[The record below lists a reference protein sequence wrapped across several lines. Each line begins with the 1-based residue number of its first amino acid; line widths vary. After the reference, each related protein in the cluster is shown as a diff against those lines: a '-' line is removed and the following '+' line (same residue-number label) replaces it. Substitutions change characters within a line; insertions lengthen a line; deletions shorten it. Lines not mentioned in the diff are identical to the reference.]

1 MVVTTGCKSYQGA
14 YYANDPFNKV
24 RMTFVKVKPG
34 DKVRIRM
41 KNGKRF
47 KGMVVAT
54 DPSYLNIM
62 SRKPKDQSAVL
73 YYDEI
78 KSIEKSQLSIGK
90 TAMLI
95 SAVVAVGSLLGSP
108 VTL

>member
-1 MVVTTGCKSYQGA
+1 MLVATGCKSYQGA
-14 YYANDPFNKV
+14 YYANDPFNRV

-41 KNGKRF
+41 KNGSKFR
-47 KGMVVAT
+47 GMVVAT
-54 DPSYLNIM
+54 DPAYLNIITK
-62 SRKPKDQSAVL
+62 KPKDQSAVL

-78 KSIEKSQLSIGK
+78 RSIEKSQLSIGK